1 MSIPLVEIHQRT
13 PDSQRLPTVLLSAV
27 GQIFTWSWSRRQAR
41 LARGRVGTRHDHPR
55 ARSGN
60 ASQADSAAVVL
71 RGRGDVAAPTSG
83 AAITVDA
90 LMFVTAVRERLFAA
104 FHQLDREDRTRRTVL
119 AYGDEMAMDRRPNVA
134 MS

>member
-1 MSIPLVEIHQRT
+1 MVH
-13 PDSQRLPTVLLSAV
+13 
-27 GQIFTWSWSRRQAR
+27 
-41 LARGRVGTRHDHPR
+41 
-55 ARSGN
+55 
-60 ASQADSAAVVL
+60 

-83 AAITVDA
+83 AAVTVDA
-90 LMFVTAVRERLFAA
+90 LMFVTAVREQLFAA